1 MYIYIRIHI
10 HMHTHMYIYIYIYY
24 VYIYMYIYIIK
35 IVLMSK
41 TPQGAAAPVAA
52 RAAEVVGVLG
62 PGFEHE
68 RKACYHQWSKF

>member
-1 MYIYIRIHI
+1 
-10 HMHTHMYIYIYIYY
+10 MYIYIYF
-24 VYIYMYIYIIK
+24 IK